1 MELIENKD
9 GTSNLINS
17 IAHDKI
23 IINGV
28 TIKES
33 CIVTNHALLTNI
45 NIHSIENLANI
56 HIEHLLSTNPELI
69 LIGSGP
75 EHVFP
80 KTDLLTPV
88 AKKNIGL
95 EVMNNH
101 SATIT
106 YNVLVA
112 EERKVAC
119 LLII

>member
-9 GTSNLINS
+9 GTSNIINS
-17 IAHDKI
+17 ITHDEI

-33 CIVTNHALLTNI
+33 CIVTNSALLTNL
-45 NIHSIENLANI
+45 NIYSIENLASI
-56 HIEHLLSTNPELI
+56 HIENLLSSNPELI
-69 LIGSGP
+69 LIGSGS

-80 KTDLLTPV
+80 MTELLTPV